1 MQYLVNKWWKRVK
14 LLRRGRGVK
23 INLTQSWMTATTL
36 KLPYFNK
43 NIFFK
48 FNQKCSQIKVII
60 LYISVVLSIDA
71 LEPGYMRNLAPGQ
84 GYLHLA
90 PGELL
95 SRVL

>member
-1 MQYLVNKWWKRVK
+1 
-14 LLRRGRGVK
+14 
-23 INLTQSWMTATTL
+23 MTTTTL
-36 KLPYFNK
+36 ELSYFGE
-43 NIFFK
+43 NIFFE

-84 GYLHLA
+84 GYLHFA